1 MAKFI
6 KSKFRVLWGTIF
18 SFFAGIFTSDISSQ
32 EVENNVN
39 DENASEEAVNK
50 YNLKPMAKMVDF
62 HFHGLD
68 LIDIQIRKAM
78 KLLTP
83 DGVLCMKVNPNCPNF
98 DGSILPWYNK
108 WTKSLAYHYGEVYNK
123 KVTNMRESTR
133 GRFKWEYE

>member
-1 MAKFI
+1 
-6 KSKFRVLWGTIF
+6 
-18 SFFAGIFTSDISSQ
+18 
-32 EVENNVN
+32 
-39 DENASEEAVNK
+39 
-50 YNLKPMAKMVDF
+50 
-62 HFHGLD
+62 
-68 LIDIQIRKAM
+68 M

-123 KVTNMRESTR
+123 KVNNMRESTR